1 MDLIRYSLR
10 SAVLVLGIAAIVV
23 GVSVVAWESMPIN
36 VFPEFAPPRV
46 VIGTQVP
53 GLAPTDME
61 ALVTYPVETAI
72 GGVPGVK
79 AEYSKSSVGLSV
91 LTVVFRGGT
100 NIYHDRQL
108 VAERL
113 ADIRARLP
121 QGTVGPTLFP
131 LTSAVG
137 WLVKYALTGPGVSAT
152 RLRTIADWQIRP
164 RLLAVP
170 GVASVSNIGGGVR
183 QYQLY
188 LDPARLLAFHLSP
201 GIIRQSLTG
210 LSRDV
215 AAGFLERPAQ
225 ELIMGGQGR
234 IRNLAGLRDSLVAIR
249 GGVPIPAYEVGTV
262 RKGHAIRRGAAALG
276 LLPAVVGTVY
286 KSYGANTLSTTDRVL
301 KALRSARAALPYGVA
316 LDTHVFRQA
325 TFITAAIHNLKQSLW
340 QGAII
345 VIIVLFV
352 FLANWRASL
361 ATFLSIPLSFAGGA
375 LILYAFHAGVNSMT
389 LGGFAIALG
398 EVVDNG
404 IVTVENVVHRLR
416 DGRLALELGQGPQ
429 DPMFQ
434 AVGETH
440 RGAAIASLAAE
451 PQDLML
457 QAVREVMGSVV
468 YATLIIILIFLPI
481 FFLQGLGGR
490 IFRPLGIAYVATII
504 ASLVVAVTAVPAL
517 CYLLLGRFQGP
528 QAGHFGGR
536 ETGFVRLLKRGY
548 QRILE
553 ASVGR
558 FRMVMALSV
567 AGLVVAGLLS
577 QGLGRSFLPAF
588 HEGDYI
594 IVMTG
599 LPGTSWRESMRLGRI
614 VRQDLMAF
622 PQVVSVDQRAG
633 SGEITPG
640 ALTPNNSEF
649 DVRIDFHK
657 GHMTP
662 DALLAKMRT
671 RLSHIPG
678 VAFNIG
684 EFIAHRI
691 DDVESGVAADVAVK
705 VFGPRLRA
713 LYHTGAEI
721 QSAIR
726 PIKGVVDLHLEQ
738 QLRVPQLTVQVRR
751 RAATRLGIP
760 VARLLADVQIYLN
773 GVTVGHVIRGRQRFA
788 ITLRVRGAARANL
801 RSLKDLPIRAPRL
814 GPRAVVPLREVARVR
829 VQNEPFL
836 VRRED
841 GHRVLL
847 VTFNVSGRPLSAV
860 IRAVKARIGAR
871 VHLPR
876 GYVVRYGGTFRSQ
889 QRADA
894 VLMGLGILAVFAA
907 LLLLH
912 QAFGSFRDAL
922 IVLMNLPLALIGG
935 VVALVLAHATLSV
948 AAVIGFVTLFGI
960 AARNGIILM
969 SRYRALSEEGLG
981 IEEVVRLGS
990 LDRLV
995 PILMTAATA
1004 ALGLLPLLFGSP
1016 VGKELE
1022 RPLAEVVLGGLVT
1035 STMLNLIVI
1044 PSAYHWF
1051 VSKGHT
1057 RAAQKTI

>member
-1 MDLIRYSLR
+1 MDVIRYSLR

-46 VIGTQVP
+46 IIGTEVP

-113 ADIRARLP
+113 ADVRAQLP
-121 QGTVGPTLFP
+121 QGTIGPTLFP

-137 WLVKYALTGPGVSAT
+137 WLVKYALTGPGVST
-152 RLRTIADWQIRP
+152 TTLRTIADWDIRP

-170 GVASVSNIGGGVR
+170 GVAGVSNIGGGVR
-183 QYQLY
+183 QYQLR

-201 GIIRQSLTG
+201 GIIRQNLTG

-215 AAGFLERPAQ
+215 AGGFLEWPAQ
-225 ELIMGGQGR
+225 ELIVGGHGR
-234 IRNLAGLRDSLVAIR
+234 IRNLADLRESLIAIR

-262 RKGHAIRRGAAALG
+262 RKGHAIRRGGAALG

-301 KALRSARAALPYGVA
+301 KTLRSARAALPYGVA
-316 LDTHVFRQA
+316 LDTHIFRQA
-325 TFITAAIHNLKQSLW
+325 TFITAAIHNLKQALW

-404 IVTVENVVHRLR
+404 IVTVENIVHRLR
-416 DGRLALELGQGPQ
+416 DGELAIESGQK
-429 DPMFQ
+429 
-434 AVGETH
+434 
-440 RGAAIASLAAE
+440 

-517 CYLLLGRFQGP
+517 CYLLLGRFQGSR
-528 QAGHFGGR
+528 AGRAVAR

-548 QRILE
+548 LRILE

-567 AGLVVAGLLS
+567 VGLVVAGLLS

-599 LPGTSWRESMRLGRI
+599 LPGTPWRESLRLGRT
-614 VRQDLMAF
+614 VRQGLMAF
-622 PQVVSVDQRAG
+622 PQVVSVDQRTG

-649 DVRIDFHK
+649 DVRIDFHR
-657 GHMTP
+657 GHMAP
-662 DALLAKMRT
+662 DVLLAKIRA
-671 RLSHIPG
+671 RLSQIPG

-684 EFIAHRI
+684 EFIGHRI

-705 VFGPRLRA
+705 LFGPRLRT

-738 QLRVPQLTVQVRR
+738 QLRVPELTVRVRR
-751 RAATRLGIP
+751 RAATRLG
-760 VARLLADVQIYLN
+760 VSVGRLLADVQIYLN
-773 GVTVGHVIRGRQRFA
+773 GVTVGHVVRARQRFA

-801 RSLKDLPIRAPRL
+801 QSLKDLPVRAPRL

-860 IRAVKARIGAR
+860 IRAVKARIGAH

-889 QRADA
+889 QRADTI
-894 VLMGLGILAVFAA
+894 LMRLGILAVFAA

-912 QAFGSFRDAL
+912 RAFGSFRDAL

-935 VVALVLAHATLSV
+935 VAALVLAHATLSV

-1057 RAAQKTI
+1057 RAVQKNP